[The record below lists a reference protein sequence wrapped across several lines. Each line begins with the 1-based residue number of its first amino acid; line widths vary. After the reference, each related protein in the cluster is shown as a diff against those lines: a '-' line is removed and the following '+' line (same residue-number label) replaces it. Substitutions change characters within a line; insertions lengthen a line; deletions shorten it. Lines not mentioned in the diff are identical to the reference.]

1 MVWVSN
7 MIDKR
12 MRNEIRQIALPS
24 VIAGI
29 LAMLI
34 LVVGVWQSPAAMVR
48 AGDHDY
54 WFFRQFYDAELIG
67 DQQMRWS
74 QPTSVLRIPTIQGS
88 ATVVSLWLL
97 NGRPGGTPPQQIR
110 FSAPIMPPLTVPVAG
125 WQVRHYLFLMPVQGW
140 WSWQT
145 PLTLQARDVIVG
157 AEQRPMGVLVAKF
170 ATSAPTTVAPYVGM
184 VGFVTGLAGA
194 CLLVLH
200 GIRRRR
206 WLIGVPSMVS
216 MLLALGVYLRPAEC
230 VPWLH
235 WPVVLIVV
243 ALIWHGLVRILGWTQ
258 RQSDGRL
265 SIPGQYLPMVFGLA
279 WLLMPWLQVLLG
291 WDDVYVRS
299 LGMYPSWLRNLAWSG
314 VLGGGVVMY
323 GATWLHFTHVAQW
336 FRQWFFLYGMA
347 IVTMIYL
354 VIGWQGIMQGG
365 SADFNVWMI
374 AARHWRATGSLY
386 DVPAIAADV
395 FGYIYKYP
403 PFYGMLFIPLAGF
416 ADITVLHIYRYID
429 IGLLVVTALI
439 WRSIIPTRSW
449 WWWIPTLIIC
459 ANLNPVLE
467 TLRYGQI
474 DIVIAL
480 VCSICYWCL
489 FHDRDDAAGWLIAL
503 MTTMKL
509 YPMVLLGYLIL
520 RRRWRGLR
528 GFAIGMVVFNSI
540 GVAVVGWP
548 DYVTFVREVMPIIG
562 GTTAYVENQTIY
574 AFVARLVAPSYPL
587 APFHDGHW
595 TAVASVLALAL
606 IALSALVT
614 LRDVSAKSSLAA
626 LQYGLF
632 VMVMA
637 LAIPVAWVGYQVPLY
652 LIWLM
657 VVWYALTHQLSIAR
671 MSILAASFAVIGFGN
686 FLSFVFRLDVGLVAT
701 IIDSYKLYGML
712 ALLVMMW
719 ILVWQERTSWGQAW
733 LGEMQRLQTWIY
745 SHLMI
750 K

>member
-1 MVWVSN
+1 MVWVRN
-7 MIDKR
+7 MSDKHV
-12 MRNEIRQIALPS
+12 RNEIRQIVLPS

-29 LAMLI
+29 VAMLI
-34 LVVGVWQSPAAMVR
+34 LVVGVWQSPAVSVR
-48 AGDHDY
+48 AGYHDY
-54 WFFRQFYDAELIG
+54 WFFRQFYDVEQIG
-67 DQQMRWS
+67 NQQMRWS
-74 QPTSVLRIPTIQGS
+74 QPTSVVRIPTVHGD
-88 ATVVSLWLL
+88 AAVVSLWLL
-97 NGRPGGTPPQQIR
+97 NGRPGGTPAQQIR
-110 FSAPIMPPLTVPVAG
+110 FSAPTMAPLDVMVTG
-125 WQVRHYLFLMPVQGW
+125 WQLRRYAFLVPAQG

-145 PLTLQARDVIVG
+145 PLILQARDVIVG

-170 ATSAPTTVAPYVGM
+170 ATSTPTSVDPYSGM

-194 CLLVLH
+194 CLLALH

-206 WLIGVPSMVS
+206 WLIGVPSIVGI
-216 MLLALGVYLRPAEC
+216 LLGLGVYFRPAEC
-230 VPWLH
+230 IPWLH
-235 WPVVLIVV
+235 WPVALIIV
-243 ALIWHGLVRILGWTQ
+243 ALIWHVLVRMCGWTQ
-258 RQSDGRL
+258 RQSDGTL
-265 SIPGQYLPMVFGLA
+265 IVPGQYLPVAFGLA

-299 LGMYPSWLRNLAWSG
+299 LGLYPSWLRNVAWG
-314 VLGGGVVMY
+314 GFIGGVVMMY
-323 GATWLHFTHVAQW
+323 GATWLRFLPVAQW
-336 FRQWFFLYGMA
+336 LRQWFFLYGMA
-347 IVTMIYL
+347 IVTVIYL
-354 VIGWQGIMQGG
+354 VIGWQGVMQGG

-374 AARHWRATGSLY
+374 AARHWLATGSLY

-416 ADITVLHIYRYID
+416 ADISVLRIYRYID
-429 IGLLVVTALI
+429 IGLLVATALI
-439 WRSIIPTRSW
+439 WRSMITARSW
-449 WWWIPTLIIC
+449 WWWIPTMVIC

-480 VCSICYWCL
+480 LCSICYWCIY
-489 FHDRDDAAGWLIAL
+489 HDRDDAAGWLIAL

-509 YPMVLLGYLIL
+509 YPIVLLGYLIL
-520 RRRWRGLR
+520 RRRWRGVR
-528 GFAIGMVVFNSI
+528 GVVVGMVVFNI
-540 GVAVVGWP
+540 IAVGVVGWA
-548 DYVTFVREVMPIIG
+548 DYVTFVRDVMPIIG

-587 APFHDGHW
+587 APFYDAHW
-595 TAVASVLALAL
+595 TAVASVLALAM

-614 LRDVSAKSSLAA
+614 MRDVPAKSSLAA

-657 VVWYALTHQLSIAR
+657 VVWYVLTHQLSIAR

-686 FLSFVFRLDVGLVAT
+686 FLSFVFRLDVGVVAT

-719 ILVWQERTSWGQAW
+719 VLVWQERVSWGREW
-733 LGEMQRLQTWIY
+733 LADGQRLQAWVRGQRE
-745 SHLMI
+745 I

>member
-1 MVWVSN
+1 

>member
-1 MVWVSN
+1 

-74 QPTSVLRIPTIQGS
+74 QPTSVLRIPTVQGS

>member
-1 MVWVSN
+1 
-7 MIDKR
+7 
-12 MRNEIRQIALPS
+12 
-24 VIAGI
+24 
-29 LAMLI
+29 
-34 LVVGVWQSPAAMVR
+34 
-48 AGDHDY
+48 
-54 WFFRQFYDAELIG
+54 
-67 DQQMRWS
+67 
-74 QPTSVLRIPTIQGS
+74 
-88 ATVVSLWLL
+88 
-97 NGRPGGTPPQQIR
+97 
-110 FSAPIMPPLTVPVAG
+110 
-125 WQVRHYLFLMPVQGW
+125 MPVQGW

>member
-1 MVWVSN
+1 MVWVRN
-7 MIDKR
+7 MSDKDR
-12 MRNEIRQIALPS
+12 RNKIQQIVLPS
-24 VIAGI
+24 IIAGI
-29 LAMLI
+29 VAMLI
-34 LVVGVWQSPAAMVR
+34 LVVGVWQSPAITVR
-48 AGDHDY
+48 AGHHDY
-54 WFFRQFYDAELIG
+54 WFFRQFYDVEQIG
-67 DQQMRWS
+67 NQQMRWS
-74 QPTSVLRIPTIQGS
+74 QPTSVLRLPAIQGRE
-88 ATVVSLWLL
+88 TVVTLWLL
-97 NGRPGGTPPQQIR
+97 NGRPGGTPAQQIR
-110 FSAPIMPPLTVPVAG
+110 FSAPMMAPLDVIVAG
-125 WQVRHYLFLMPVQGW
+125 WQLRRYAFLLPVQG

-157 AEQRPMGVLVAKF
+157 AEQRSMGVLVAKF
-170 ATSAPTTVAPYVGM
+170 ATSTPKTIAPYVGI
-184 VGFVTGLAGA
+184 VGFATGLAGA
-194 CLLVLH
+194 CLLALH

-206 WLIGVPSMVS
+206 WLIGVPGIVS
-216 MLLALGVYLRPAEC
+216 ILLGLGVSFRPAEC
-230 VPWLH
+230 IPWLH
-235 WPVVLIVV
+235 WPVALILV

-258 RQSDGRL
+258 RQSDDTL
-265 SIPGQYLPMVFGLA
+265 SVAGQYLPVAFGLA
-279 WLLMPWLQVLLG
+279 WLLMPWVQVLLG

-299 LGMYPSWLRNLAWSG
+299 LGMYPGWLLYFAWG
-314 VLGGGVVMY
+314 GFFGGVVMMY
-323 GATWLHFTHVAQW
+323 GATWLHLPQVAQW
-336 FRQWFFLYGMA
+336 LRQWFFLYGMA

-354 VIGWQGIMQGG
+354 VISWQGVMQGG

-374 AARHWRATGSLY
+374 AARHWLATGSLY

-416 ADITVLHIYRYID
+416 ADITVLRMYRYID
-429 IGLLVVTALI
+429 IGLLVATALI
-439 WRSIIPTRSW
+439 WRSMIPTRSW
-449 WWWIPTLIIC
+449 WWWIPTMIIC

-480 VCSICYWCL
+480 LCSICYWCL
-489 FHDRDDAAGWLIAL
+489 YHDRDDAAGWLIAL

-509 YPMVLLGYLIL
+509 YPIVLLGYVIL
-520 RRRWRGLR
+520 RRRWRGVR
-528 GFAIGMVVFNSI
+528 GFAIGMVVFNVI
-540 GVAVVGWP
+540 GLAVVGWA
-548 DYVTFVREVMPIIG
+548 DYVTFVRDVMPIIG

-587 APFHDGHW
+587 APFYDGHW

-614 LRDVSAKSSLAA
+614 MRDVPAKSSLAA

-671 MSILAASFAVIGFGN
+671 ISILAMSFALIGFGN

-719 ILVWQERTSWGQAW
+719 VLVWQERASWAREW
-733 LGEMQRLQTWIY
+733 LADGQRLQAW
-745 SHLMI
+745 MRGQREI

>member
-1 MVWVSN
+1 MHNKRRTNEIYQIATDIGIAGVMAMVLLWVS
-7 MIDKR
+7 
-12 MRNEIRQIALPS
+12 
-24 VIAGI
+24 
-29 LAMLI
+29 
-34 LVVGVWQSPAAMVR
+34 VWCAPAVTVR

-54 WFFRQFYDAELIG
+54 WFFRQFYDAESIG
-67 DQQMRWS
+67 DLRMRWS
-74 QPTSVLRIPTIQGS
+74 EPTSVVRLPTVQGTD
-88 ATVVSLWLL
+88 TVVSLWLL
-97 NGRPGGTPPQQIR
+97 NGRPGGTPPQTLR
-110 FSAPIMPPLTVPVAG
+110 LSAPHMTSLDVAVEG
-125 WQVRHYLFLMPVQGW
+125 WQLRRYAFLMPAQG

-157 AEQRPMGVLVAKF
+157 AEQRPMGVLLAKF
-170 ATSAPTTVAPYVGM
+170 TTSAVTVNQPYAG
-184 VGFVTGLAGA
+184 GIGLLTGAMCAG
-194 CLLVLH
+194 LLLFH

-206 WLIGVPSMVS
+206 WVIGLPSVLS
-216 MLLALGVYLRPAEC
+216 MLLGIGVFFRPAEFI
-230 VPWLH
+230 PWLH
-235 WPVVLIVV
+235 WPVALIIV
-243 ALIWHGLVRILGWTQ
+243 ALIWHVLVRMCGWTQ

-265 SIPGQYLPMVFGLA
+265 GVPGQYLPVAFGLA

-299 LGMYPSWLRNLAWSG
+299 LGLYPSWLRNLAWG
-314 VLGGGVVMY
+314 GLLGGILVMY
-323 GATWLHFTHVAQW
+323 GATWLRLPLVAQW
-336 FRQWFFLYGMA
+336 LRQWFFLYGMA
-347 IVTMIYL
+347 IVTVIYL
-354 VIGWQGIMQGG
+354 VIGWQGVMQGG

-374 AARHWRATGSLY
+374 AARHWLATGSLY

-416 ADITVLHIYRYID
+416 ADISVLRIYRYID
-429 IGLLVVTALI
+429 IGLLVATALI
-439 WRSIIPTRSW
+439 WRRMITVRSW
-449 WWWIPTLIIC
+449 WWWIPTMVIC

-480 VCSICYWCL
+480 LCSICYWCL
-489 FHDRDDAAGWLIAL
+489 YHDRDDAAGWLIAL

-509 YPMVLLGYLIL
+509 YPIVLLGYLIL
-520 RRRWRGLR
+520 RRRWRGVR
-528 GFAIGMVVFNSI
+528 GFVVGMVVFNII
-540 GVAVVGWP
+540 GVGVVGWT
-548 DYVTFVREVMPIIG
+548 DYVTFVRDVMPIIG

-587 APFHDGHW
+587 APFYDGDW
-595 TAVASVLALAL
+595 TAVASVLALAM

-614 LRDVSAKSSLAA
+614 MRDVPAKSSLAA

-686 FLSFVFRLDVGLVAT
+686 FLSFVFRLDVGVVAT

-719 ILVWQERTSWGQAW
+719 VLVWQERVSWGREW
-733 LGEMQRLQTWIY
+733 LADGQRLQAWVRGQRE
-745 SHLMI
+745 I